1 MDILLIYP
9 PLSVKERY
17 GNRKIGSSGGHLPP
31 LGIAGI
37 AAYLRKSGYDV
48 GLIDA
53 LALDM
58 TEEDI
63 CRYIA
68 LHRPRA
74 VGLSALTSMFH
85 RAASL
90 VNVIRERFP
99 EILIILGGQHATIMA
114 EEIFKAHDECF
125 DLLVYGEGEVT
136 CLELMNIFK
145 DTGYERQRLLG
156 SPLLKNI
163 NGLIFKT
170 GDSIIKTPVRSHIAD
185 LDSLPFS
192 ARELLPMDKYIPL
205 PNQYKRLPVAHMIST
220 RGCPYPCSFCS
231 ASAVFGKK
239 VRQMSPARVIAEIKH
254 LMERY
259 GAREISFWDDTMTI
273 RKDWMMEF
281 CDRLTSEGID
291 ITWTCYGHVNTITE
305 ELLFKMKKA
314 GCFNIFYGYESGD
327 QRLLDMVDKGTTL
340 DRIRQVNQW
349 TKEAGIEIRASFMLG
364 LPGETPELARKTID
378 FAIELDPD
386 YAQFSLTTPYP
397 GTSLWHQAKNYGNL
411 KTDFSE
417 YHGWSAVF
425 LPSGYKSR
433 DELLAL
439 EKEAMRRFYFR
450 PGYILNKLKKVN
462 GIVDLIR
469 YIKGFRFALGFLR

>member
-1 MDILLIYP
+1 
-9 PLSVKERY
+9 
-17 GNRKIGSSGGHLPP
+17 
-31 LGIAGI
+31 
-37 AAYLRKSGYDV
+37 
-48 GLIDA
+48 
-53 LALDM
+53 
-58 TEEDI
+58 
-63 CRYIA
+63 
-68 LHRPRA
+68 
-74 VGLSALTSMFH
+74 
-85 RAASL
+85 
-90 VNVIRERFP
+90 
-99 EILIILGGQHATIMA
+99 
-114 EEIFKAHDECF
+114 
-125 DLLVYGEGEVT
+125 
-136 CLELMNIFK
+136 
-145 DTGYERQRLLG
+145 
-156 SPLLKNI
+156 
-163 NGLIFKT
+163 
-170 GDSIIKTPVRSHIAD
+170 
-185 LDSLPFS
+185 
-192 ARELLPMDKYIPL
+192 
-205 PNQYKRLPVAHMIST
+205 
-220 RGCPYPCSFCS
+220 
-231 ASAVFGKK
+231 
-239 VRQMSPARVIAEIKH
+239 MSPARVIAEIKH

-281 CDRLTSEGID
+281 CDRLISAGVD

-327 QRLLDMVDKGTTL
+327 QGLLDMVDKGTTL

-386 YAQFSLTTPYP
+386 YAQFSLPTPYP

-450 PGYILNKLKKVN
+450 PGYILNKLKKIN

>member
-1 MDILLIYP
+1 
-9 PLSVKERY
+9 
-17 GNRKIGSSGGHLPP
+17 
-31 LGIAGI
+31 
-37 AAYLRKSGYDV
+37 
-48 GLIDA
+48 
-53 LALDM
+53 
-58 TEEDI
+58 
-63 CRYIA
+63 
-68 LHRPRA
+68 
-74 VGLSALTSMFH
+74 
-85 RAASL
+85 
-90 VNVIRERFP
+90 
-99 EILIILGGQHATIMA
+99 
-114 EEIFKAHDECF
+114 
-125 DLLVYGEGEVT
+125 
-136 CLELMNIFK
+136 
-145 DTGYERQRLLG
+145 
-156 SPLLKNI
+156 
-163 NGLIFKT
+163 
-170 GDSIIKTPVRSHIAD
+170 
-185 LDSLPFS
+185 
-192 ARELLPMDKYIPL
+192 
-205 PNQYKRLPVAHMIST
+205 
-220 RGCPYPCSFCS
+220 
-231 ASAVFGKK
+231 
-239 VRQMSPARVIAEIKH
+239 MSPARVIAEIKH

-281 CDRLTSEGID
+281 CDRLISEGID

-327 QRLLDMVDKGTTL
+327 QGLLDMVDKGTTL

-425 LPSGYKSR
+425 LPSGYKNR
-433 DELLAL
+433 EELLSM

-450 PGYILNKLKKVN
+450 PRYILNKLKKIN
-462 GIVDLIR
+462 GMVDLIR
-469 YIKGFRFALGFLR
+469 YIKGFRFALGFLRPPK